1 MLYVLYGLVSAMV
14 FGIGTFA
21 LYGYEGVMPPSAGYV
36 FWGLIGAG
44 ALFAALHNAFGL
56 VRVPRRSTLD
66 DSSAHCG
73 SVS

>member
-1 MLYVLYGLVSAMV
+1 MLYVLYGLVAAMV

-21 LYGYEGVMPPSAGYV
+21 LYGYEGVMLPSASYV

-44 ALFAALHNAFGL
+44 ALFSALDNVFGL
-56 VRVPRRSTLD
+56 GRKLRRSTLD
-66 DSSAHCG
+66 DSSARYG